1 MTVVSIYPITN
12 ELRKHGVTEEE
23 LKVVRS
29 AFNLAQ
35 DIHKDQERESREA
48 YITHPLAV
56 AEILMKDLGVYIPD
70 AIAAA
75 LLHDTIE
82 DAKTDKFNRDSIA
95 AATNE
100 NVATLVEGVTKLK
113 AMEFPDKAEKV
124 AANQRKL
131 FNAIKDNIL
140 VFYIKD
146 ADRIHNMRTL
156 KYKQS
161 KVKQLENAIETLEV
175 FAPFSDFAGSYKAKN
190 ELEESALMYIDK
202 PAYEEII
209 KRRDELKRRDKLEL
223 EEMAATIQ
231 DKLNE
236 KGINGRI
243 VYREQSPYTVYK
255 RLAKGYKIENQY
267 DLHYLKVIVDS
278 IPDCYSTLG
287 LIHSCFKPVNGRFKD
302 YIYSPRTNNYQ
313 SIHTRVAYNDR
324 EWKFK
329 VRTEEMDQIA
339 AFGYSA
345 CWSMKNFD
353 NVAPIKYGKT
363 VEETNEILKNGQVLQ
378 KIQEIEKTSKNDAEF
393 IERLRKEVLS
403 AQVYVYNTKGNV
415 VEMPAGSTVLDYICE
430 VYPDKI
436 DTITSIVVNGIEV
449 MPNVLLND
457 DDTIRVIEDGKIT
470 HENWENYATSDNAK
484 KKMKEL
490 QRNERNNAE

>member
-1 MTVVSIYPITN
+1 MIVSIYPITE
-12 ELRKHGVTEEE
+12 ELRKHGVSDED
-23 LKVVRS
+23 LKLVRS
-29 AFNLAQ
+29 AFALAQ
-35 DIHKDQERESREA
+35 EIHKDQERESREP
-48 YITHPLAV
+48 YIIHPLSV
-56 AEILMKDLGVYIPD
+56 AEILMKDLGVYVPN
-70 AIAAA
+70 AVAAA

-82 DAKTDKFNRDSIA
+82 DATVPFTKDNIA

-100 NVATLVEGVTKLK
+100 RVASLVEGVTKLK

-131 FNAIKDNIL
+131 FNAIKDDIL
-140 VFYIKD
+140 VYYIKL

-161 KVKQLENAIETLEV
+161 KVKQKENALETLEV
-175 FAPFSDFAGSYKAKN
+175 FAPLSDIGGSYKGKN
-190 ELEESALMYIDK
+190 ELEEYALMYIDQ

-209 KRRDELKRRDKLEL
+209 KRREELKRKDQLEL

-236 KGINGRI
+236 KGIKGRI
-243 VYREQSPYTVYK
+243 VFREQSPYTIYK
-255 RLAKGYKIENQY
+255 RLEKGYKIENQY

-287 LIHSCFKPVNGRFKD
+287 IIHSCFKPVNGRFKD
-302 YIYSPRTNNYQ
+302 YIYSPRTNTYQ
-313 SIHTRVAYNDR
+313 SIHTRVSYNDR

-329 VRTEEMDQIA
+329 IRTEEMDKID

-345 CWSMKNFD
+345 YWSIKDFN
-353 NVAPIKYGKT
+353 NVAPIKYGRT
-363 VEETNEILKNGQVLQ
+363 PEETNEILRNNQVLQ
-378 KIQEIEKTSKNDAEF
+378 KILEIDQNSANNAEF

-403 AQVYVYNTKGNV
+403 AQVYVYNTKGDV
-415 VEMPAGSTVLDYICE
+415 IEMPAGSTVLDYICE
-430 VYPDKI
+430 VYPDKV

-449 MPNVLLND
+449 MPDTLLND
-457 DDTIRVIEDGKIT
+457 DDTIRFIEEGKIT
-470 HENWENYATSDNAK
+470 HENWENYATSDSAK

-490 QRNERNNAE
+490 QRGERKI